1 LKRFENITQQAVIK
15 LTCDDCGLESNACE
29 DYEFGEFISVNH
41 RCGYGSIH
49 GDSVQLAIDCQH
61 NQCKPL
67 DTDKQL
73 NLKKAFAKTHKVKP
87 RVGMKRAMQLTGLSI
102 DDRAHCALGDA
113 KNISKLLLFI
123 FGLENIKRE
132 NFSVKST

>member
-1 LKRFENITQQAVIK
+1 MRLNH
-15 LTCDDCGLESNACE
+15 GSNPTMVTYFVRGGA
-29 DYEFGEFISVNH
+29 Y
-41 RCGYGSIH
+41 
-49 GDSVQLAIDCQH
+49 DSVQLAIDCQH

-87 RVGMKRAMQLTGLSI
+87 RVGMKSAMQLTGLSI

-113 KNISKLLLFI
+113 KNISKLLPFI
-123 FGLENIKRE
+123 IGLENY
-132 NFSVKST
+132 SVKNT